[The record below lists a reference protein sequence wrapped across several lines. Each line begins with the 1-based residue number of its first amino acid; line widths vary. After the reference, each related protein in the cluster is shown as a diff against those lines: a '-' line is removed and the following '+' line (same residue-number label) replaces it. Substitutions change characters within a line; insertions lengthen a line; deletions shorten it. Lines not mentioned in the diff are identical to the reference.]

1 MSKVV
6 TKKLQTQTSGL
17 TSILLQIPQ
26 EQDPVPEAMRRW
38 QHLFP
43 KECPLS
49 FLLSAIVDLQK
60 SVQRQWLL
68 MQKDRECR
76 GVRQVIRAS
85 GSRPSR
91 AVPSGDSVNYYQG
104 SIGVS
109 SFFHIGL
116 VPCELSAFEDYRWDL
131 IGQGQGPETIVVHN
145 SRGLSN
151 FVASCMD
158 PIERFRAQRLLRHLH
173 GLLVIFQSRDPE
185 Q

>member
-1 MSKVV
+1 
-6 TKKLQTQTSGL
+6 
-17 TSILLQIPQ
+17 
-26 EQDPVPEAMRRW
+26 
-38 QHLFP
+38 
-43 KECPLS
+43 
-49 FLLSAIVDLQK
+49 
-60 SVQRQWLL
+60 

-76 GVRQVIRAS
+76 GVRQLIRAS

-91 AVPSGDSVNYYQG
+91 AVPSGDSVNYYQD
-104 SIGVS
+104 SVGVA

-158 PIERFRAQRLLRHLH
+158 PIERFRAQRLLRRLH
-173 GLLVIFQSRDPE
+173 GLLVIFQTREPE
-185 Q
+185 QLISAAESIMDWLNTDRDWSFFDIGEREQGSVRDKRRRRRSPKR

>member
-1 MSKVV
+1 
-6 TKKLQTQTSGL
+6 
-17 TSILLQIPQ
+17 
-26 EQDPVPEAMRRW
+26 
-38 QHLFP
+38 
-43 KECPLS
+43 
-49 FLLSAIVDLQK
+49 
-60 SVQRQWLL
+60 

-91 AVPSGDSVNYYQG
+91 AVPSGDSVNYYQD
-104 SIGVS
+104 SVGVA

-116 VPCELSAFEDYRWDL
+116 VPRELSAFEDYRRDL

-158 PIERFRAQRLLRHLH
+158 PIERFRAQRLLRRLH
-173 GLLVIFQSRDPE
+173 GLLVIFQTREPE
-185 Q
+185 QWISAAESIMEWLNTNRDWSFFDIGEREQGSVRDEGEEEDRRSDESVDPQDRYDYE